1 MVNGLQRKRSVVVK
15 TALSDSCG
23 ATAKGGAVL
32 VEGLANRLGFARKCR
47 ELLPARRDA
56 SQGFEVAAVVSSLMH
71 GLLSGGHGLSATEP
85 MRGDG
90 PLLKVLGLDR
100 APSSETVEEV
110 IKYLGNH
117 DDGYRGTQQLL
128 GWQCERLLKRE
139 RLCELERDGFVPCF
153 GDGSHLET
161 EGKNF
166 EGTSY
171 HRSKG
176 WGLDYCGLSVG
187 PYMVTC
193 GFASP
198 GEGEQKALERL
209 LPGAIAL
216 LERTG
221 LCRRA
226 LMLMDSLYGH
236 ESTLSILERPGHEV
250 KYVVGAN
257 GLSRMRH
264 ELEEW
269 PEGQWR
275 SSGAVRGWA
284 RTEVCSFWL
293 QCEGWPSKR
302 LCVGRRSLR
311 EEDMIP
317 HYRGVMTN
325 LARDDKRVVALM
337 SRHKM
342 SFEQAIWRLY
352 DSKQAQE
359 NLWKDQLIDLG
370 LHHPPCARL
379 SANNI
384 FYAVAAM
391 AANLATG
398 VRRLALEAPQRA
410 MRLWRFRREVIDLAA
425 TVMLHARQVIVK
437 LIDAR
442 AKYVAQLHAAM
453 LRVSRQ

>member
-1 MVNGLQRKRSVVVK
+1 
-15 TALSDSCG
+15 
-23 ATAKGGAVL
+23 
-32 VEGLANRLGFARKCR
+32 
-47 ELLPARRDA
+47 
-56 SQGFEVAAVVSSLMH
+56 
-71 GLLSGGHGLSATEP
+71 
-85 MRGDG
+85 
-90 PLLKVLGLDR
+90 
-100 APSSETVEEV
+100 
-110 IKYLGNH
+110 
-117 DDGYRGTQQLL
+117 
-128 GWQCERLLKRE
+128 
-139 RLCELERDGFVPCF
+139 
-153 GDGSHLET
+153 
-161 EGKNF
+161 
-166 EGTSY
+166 
-171 HRSKG
+171 
-176 WGLDYCGLSVG
+176 
-187 PYMVTC
+187 
-193 GFASP
+193 
-198 GEGEQKALERL
+198 
-209 LPGAIAL
+209 
-216 LERTG
+216 
-221 LCRRA
+221 
-226 LMLMDSLYGH
+226 
-236 ESTLSILERPGHEV
+236 
-250 KYVVGAN
+250 
-257 GLSRMRH
+257 
-264 ELEEW
+264 
-269 PEGQWR
+269 
-275 SSGAVRGWA
+275 
-284 RTEVCSFWL
+284 
-293 QCEGWPSKR
+293 
-302 LCVGRRSLR
+302 
-311 EEDMIP
+311 MIP